1 MKSFINIMVLV
12 LLFSCS
18 NKKSNNANAT
28 NNLQDK
34 EIYNANKDTLSK
46 KTDTVASPQIK
57 TVYNPEEHKK
67 YADSIIKDLGE
78 TAAKKHKEIPPDG
91 TYIYDI
97 AYSEWQ
103 GRSMGEKVKVII
115 KGNTIKVI
123 AKGHSSVGVE
133 NGEII
138 DEGVL
143 RKHHKTGDWLIS
155 SNPSDVN
162 LETYGGCA
170 GAPMVIDFINKVYVT
185 C

>member
-1 MKSFINIMVLV
+1 MK
-12 LLFSCS
+12 LFTITILITTLISCS
-18 NKKSNNANAT
+18 EKKSKTEVVNSKNDAIPRIETIKKTEVKIDTVTTIKKVDSISKDKGIANKK
-28 NNLQDK
+28 D
-34 EIYNANKDTLSK
+34 
-46 KTDTVASPQIK
+46 
-57 TVYNPEEHKK
+57 
-67 YADSIIKDLGE
+67 G
-78 TAAKKHKEIPPDG
+78 IPPDG
-91 TYIYDI
+91 SYVYDI
-97 AYSEWQ
+97 AYAEWQ

-115 KGNTIKVI
+115 KGNTVKVI

-138 DEGVL
+138 DEGIL